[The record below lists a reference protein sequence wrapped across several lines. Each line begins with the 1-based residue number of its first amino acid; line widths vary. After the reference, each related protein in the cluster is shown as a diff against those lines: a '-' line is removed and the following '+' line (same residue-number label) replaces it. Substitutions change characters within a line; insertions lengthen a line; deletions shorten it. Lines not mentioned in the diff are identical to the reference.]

1 MKLVNFNPAD
11 GSFDYIAN
19 DDGSP
24 AITFYQLGNHGTH
37 FQVVTGGEGSVNF
50 DAKTPDA
57 EGDVNVGLWP
67 QHKGVVYIQSETRAN
82 WLSLSPSDPGGDV
95 VVRTGGAPYTH
106 RVGMSFHF
114 QAGGTTKLDQA

>member
-11 GSFDYIAN
+11 GSFDHIAN

-24 AITFYQLGNHGTH
+24 AITFHQLGNFGTH

-57 EGDVNVGLWP
+57 QGNVNVGLWP
-67 QHKGVVYIQSETRAN
+67 QHKGVVFIQSETRPN
-82 WLSLSPSDPGGDV
+82 WVSLAPSDQGGDIE
-95 VVRTGGAPYTH
+95 VRTGGHPYTH
-106 RVGMSFHF
+106 RVGMTFHF
-114 QAGGTTKLDQA
+114 QGGGLTQLSRS